1 MRKILLPIFVLALCF
16 VGFGCASS
24 AKQNVQAPVE
34 ETAEAPS
41 VDVDCDLLMHEIIS
55 DCLSTQQDAATEEEK
70 AAAVSYCEC
79 FAQLSFPVFG
89 CTTIYSHQSLSDE
102 EWEATYSDIF
112 AECEVQHP
120 ANGALEIMD
129 SETTEETTTEETTV
143 ETTTVEETTQETV
156 SE

>member
-1 MRKILLPIFVLALCF
+1 MRKILLPIFMLALCF
-16 VGFGCASS
+16 VSFGCASS
-24 AKQNVQAPVE
+24 AKQEVQAPVE
-34 ETAEAPS
+34 ETAEVPS
-41 VDVDCDLLMHEIIS
+41 VDVDCDLLMQEIIH
-55 DCLSTQQDAATEEEK
+55 DCLSTQQDASTEEEK
-70 AAAVSYCEC
+70 VAAVSYCEC
-79 FAQLSFPVFG
+79 FAQLSFQVFG

-129 SETTEETTTEETTV
+129 SETTEETTEETTV
-143 ETTTVEETTQETV
+143 ATTTIEETTQETV